1 MWNLLQ
7 IQDAVPKTSL
17 RSVLVTC
24 RLPQS
29 PAVCME
35 DGICLQTAPWAL
47 CKTEIGTSKW
57 KLCFNAPTKTSEKA
71 QLLLVRAN
79 VLRFRSASHLFVSLW
94 LRQRAASVCQH
105 FPWRLLATVAT
116 CLQPPATTYEPGFP
130 SDWRLPGSSLTGLY
144 ACETGAVNM
153 TILDLYL

>member
-1 MWNLLQ
+1 MLCRKPPCDRFW
-7 IQDAVPKTSL
+7 SL
-17 RSVLVTC
+17 AGCRS
-24 RLPQS
+24 RRQF
-29 PAVCME
+29 AWKMAN
-35 DGICLQTAPWAL
+35 CLQTAPWAL

-94 LRQRAASVCQH
+94 LRQRVASVCQH
-105 FPWRLLATVAT
+105 FPCRLLATVAT